1 MPSRKLFVNLPV
13 ADLKRSVTFFTGLGF
28 AFNAQFTD
36 EKASCM
42 IISEEAFA
50 MLLTEPFFRT
60 FTTRQICDTK
70 THSEGLFA
78 LSCESRAEV
87 DEIVH
92 KALAAGG
99 KRAMDPVDH
108 GFMYGWGFLDPDG
121 HQWEFL
127 WMDPAHVH
135 A

>member
-1 MPSRKLFVNLPV
+1 
-13 ADLKRSVTFFTGLGF
+13 
-28 AFNAQFTD
+28 
-36 EKASCM
+36 
-42 IISEEAFA
+42 
-50 MLLTEPFFRT
+50 
-60 FTTRQICDTK
+60 
-70 THSEGLFA
+70 LFA

-108 GFMYGWGFLDPDG
+108 GFMYGWSFLDPDG